1 MRSSFYKRFNLNFM
15 RRIINHLRKQPESV
29 RTHVLHVSTAV
40 CALVLVL
47 LWVVS
52 IGTNFTGPGAN
63 TQTSSAIQPFS
74 ALKDNLV
81 DGFQSIKTDTGGLRV
96 AE

>member
-1 MRSSFYKRFNLNFM
+1 M
-15 RRIINHLRKQPESV
+15 RRIIHHLRKQPESV

-47 LWVVS
+47 LWVAS
-52 IGTNFTGPGAN
+52 IGTNFSGPGAN
-63 TQTSSAIQPFS
+63 TQTANALQPFS

-81 DGFQSIKTDTGGLRV
+81 NGYQSIKTETSGLRV